1 MKEGKTMWHGKKKRT
16 AREAGKMG
24 DALLTIQNL
33 SAWYNNEKRI
43 LLISLLRW
51 TSMKWQD

>member
-1 MKEGKTMWHGKKKRT
+1 MWHGEKKRT

-33 SAWYNNEKRI
+33 SAWYSNEKGYFW
-43 LLISLLRW
+43 ISLLRW

>member
-1 MKEGKTMWHGKKKRT
+1 MWHGEKKRT

-33 SAWYNNEKRI
+33 SAWYSNEKRI
-43 LLISLLRW
+43 LLVIVLE
-51 TSMKWQD
+51 K